1 MSLTLPT
8 DSVELVAFHRLF
20 DNQVNATPDRIAVYF
35 EDESWSYRQLSLFA
49 DAIACVLVDR
59 GLAREECVGLCLD
72 RSPGAIAAML
82 GIMKAG
88 GAFVPLDPEL
98 PSERIAFM
106 LEDARIG
113 HVICDQHYA
122 DLLAGFG
129 SIQWMTLESLRQK
142 NAQTSDFRC
151 QQLPDIEADQL
162 AYVMY
167 TSGSTGKPKGVM
179 IEHRALS
186 AYCLADIEVYNIQSD
201 DRTLHF
207 STINFDISIE
217 EIFPPLLTG
226 SSVVVRP
233 RHRADTH
240 NELSALI
247 NQYQITAVHLATA
260 YWHEWVDLM
269 MTHGEHVPSSLRLL
283 IATGE
288 KVSIEHY
295 KRWNSLCRHNVQW
308 SNAYGPT
315 EATVSSTVFT
325 PSRDWVGETMPIGK
339 PLSRYSAFILDE
351 QGHALQAGGLGEL
364 VIGGPALARGYLNR
378 PDLTAKSFVTWK
390 DSSGLLH
397 RIYRTGDL
405 ARWDQDGNIEFAGR
419 IDHQIKVGS
428 YRIEPGEIESAINQN
443 PHVLES
449 LVVYEQIGNQ
459 KYLIAYVSTQSNS
472 LTALELST
480 FLRERIPVYMVP
492 SRYIFVARF
501 PKTLNGKIDRRAL
514 PSAEQAET
522 PSVNDSHQSLDD
534 METRLAKIWSDVL
547 QVSAIGRDDNFFFLG
562 GSSLLVT
569 RVISR
574 IKQELDLEL
583 PVRDVFANPL
593 LHTLATHVRSM
604 RGEKLIDS
612 NLVATS
618 RAVKIPQIESHYIS
632 SGTEKLFS
640 VFYPGMGQLKNHA
653 VLICGSMGH
662 EYARAHRN
670 LQQLAQLLAENGFD
684 VLRFDY
690 CGTGNSSGICGS
702 GTPEQWENDIRHA
715 AQWMKERC
723 PSSRF
728 SAIGLRF
735 GATLLANVPD
745 MNGDTLLL
753 WDPALSGASY
763 LSQLAQFHRRALCDF
778 VRYPHRRRAL
788 PNQYYG
794 LITEEKTIPKI
805 YRLRLPQHP
814 PANFRSTHLLTTHQY
829 WLQECD
835 ASALT
840 SDFTSI
846 QHHEVPDEV
855 MWHHPQ
861 YTERAFA
868 SPNVY
873 RRILQVIAKGVR

>member
-20 DNQVNATPDRIAVYF
+20 DNQVAATPDRIAVYF
-35 EDESWSYRQLSLFA
+35 EDESWSYRQLALFA
-49 DAIACVLVDR
+49 DAIAGELVSR
-59 GLAREECVGLCLD
+59 GLVREECVGLCLD

-98 PSERIAFM
+98 PSDRIAFM

-113 HVICDQHYA
+113 QVICDQHYA

-129 SIQWMTLESLRQK
+129 PLQWMTLESLRQK
-142 NAQTSDFRC
+142 VAKTSDFHGP
-151 QQLPDIEADQL
+151 QLPEIDPDQL

-186 AYCLADIEVYNIQSD
+186 AYCLADIEVYNLSKN

-207 STINFDISIE
+207 STINFDISVE

-226 SSVVVRP
+226 SAVVVRP
-233 RHRADTH
+233 RQRANTH
-240 NELSALI
+240 NELSALVD
-247 NQYQITAVHLATA
+247 QHQITAVHLATA

-288 KVSIEHY
+288 KVSVEHY
-295 KRWNSLCRHNVQW
+295 RRWLSLCRHNVQW

-325 PSRDWVGETMPIGK
+325 PSVEWAGEAMPIGK

-378 PDLTAKSFVTWK
+378 PDLTARAFVTWT
-390 DSSGLLH
+390 DSSGQPH

-405 ARWDQDGNIEFAGR
+405 ARWDREGNIEFAGR

-443 PHVLES
+443 SQVLES

-459 KYLIAYVSTQSNS
+459 KYLLAYVASQSTS

-480 FLRERIPVYMVP
+480 FLRERIPGYMVP

-514 PSAEQAET
+514 PNAEQAEAPT
-522 PSVNDSHQSLDD
+522 VNDSHEPLDD
-534 METRLAKIWSDVL
+534 MEARLAKIWSEVL
-547 QVSAIGRDDNFFFLG
+547 QVPSIGRDDNFFFLG

-569 RVISR
+569 RVISQ
-574 IKQELDLEL
+574 IKQELNLEL

-593 LHTLATHVRSM
+593 LHTLASHVRSM
-604 RGEKLIDS
+604 RGERKPDVDV
-612 NLVATS
+612 VAS
-618 RAVKIPQIESHYIS
+618 LRAIKIPRIESHFIS
-632 SGTEKLFS
+632 SGTENLFS
-640 VFYPGMGQLKNHA
+640 VYYRGMRQLKNHA

-684 VLRFDY
+684 ALRFDY
-690 CGTGNSSGICGS
+690 CGTGNSSGTCGS
-702 GTPEQWENDIRHA
+702 GTPEQWRNDITNA
-715 AQWMKERC
+715 AQWLKERT
-723 PSSRF
+723 PSYRF

-735 GATLLANVPD
+735 GATLLANAPEV
-745 MNGDTLLL
+745 NGDKLLL
-753 WDPALSGASY
+753 WDPALSGASF
-763 LSQLAQFHRRALCDF
+763 LSQLAQFHRGALCDF
-778 VRYPHRRRAL
+778 VRYPQRRRTL

-794 LITEEKTIPKI
+794 LITAEKTIPKI
-805 YRLRLPQHP
+805 YRLRLPHHEL
-814 PANFRSTHLLTTHQY
+814 ANFKSTQLLTTQQY
-829 WLQECD
+829 WQQECD
-835 ASALT
+835 SSGIACGP
-840 SDFTSI
+840 TSI
-846 QHHEVPDEV
+846 PHHEVSDEV

-861 YTERAFA
+861 YTESAFA
-868 SPNVY
+868 SPNAY
-873 RRILQVIAKGVR
+873 RKILQVLDKGVG